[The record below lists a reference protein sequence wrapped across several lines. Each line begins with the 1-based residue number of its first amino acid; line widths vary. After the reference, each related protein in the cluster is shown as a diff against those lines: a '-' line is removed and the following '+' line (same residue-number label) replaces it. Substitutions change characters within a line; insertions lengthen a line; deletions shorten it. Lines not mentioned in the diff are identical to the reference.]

1 MQNRLVRFGL
11 VGGSSI
17 WIRTDAILSIM
28 EQANGHASIRLND
41 GTMLYV
47 AITASEIIERMNL
60 KQTWKEDAAYERG
73 DDE

>member
-1 MQNRLVRFGL
+1 
-11 VGGSSI
+11 
-17 WIRTDAILSIM
+17 M

-47 AITASEIIERMNL
+47 AITASKIIERMNL

-73 DDE
+73 DEE